1 MTTYHTP
8 LGRLAARVLAATA
21 AIVIAT
27 SAVAL
32 AQPGRGGGP
41 GGRGGPGSG
50 PGGPLAGLFG
60 IHVQEHLRGLD
71 LSEAQREQIRTIMQ
85 SHREEAQAL
94 AQRGAAALRTL
105 NDATMAGGDEGAI
118 RQHSQSLGEVVGDA
132 AILRSR
138 VHGEVWGVLTP
149 EQQAKA
155 TAMRADRQQ
164 RMEERRQQF
173 EQRRQ
178 RGGPPA
184 Q

>member
-8 LGRLAARVLAATA
+8 LGHLAARVLAATA

-32 AQPGRGGGP
+32 AQPGRGGP
-41 GGRGGPGSG
+41 GGRGGPWSG

-94 AQRGAAALRTL
+94 AQRGAATLRTL
-105 NDATMAGGDEGAI
+105 NDATLAGGDEGAI
-118 RQHSQSLGEVVGDA
+118 RQHSQTLGEVVGDA

-138 VHGEVWGVLTP
+138 VHSEVWGVLTP

-155 TAMRADRQQ
+155 TAMRAERQQ